1 MEVLIRLLLR
11 QLRAKSLPPS
21 ETRLCSSS
29 SVDFICGTDPPPPPL
44 LQFLLPLLS
53 CSFSL
58 LQDSKQAAPLQD
70 SRQQQGQHAEQRD
83 RGSCPRPWPW
93 AGEQQRH
100 QAVRLRHWGHFRRCR
115 CFGGRRYSSAPILQV
130 LQAGESTASAEDPPL
145 QVPTGGGNQLSV
157 HHLHCRFPPPR
168 ARGSAP
174 HVRARLPPPL
184 PPGGGGGA
192 EPTLPALLGSSAV
205 KV

>member
-29 SVDFICGTDPPPPPL
+29 SVDFICGT
-44 LQFLLPLLS
+44 
-53 CSFSL
+53 
-58 LQDSKQAAPLQD
+58 
-70 SRQQQGQHAEQRD
+70 GQHAEQRD